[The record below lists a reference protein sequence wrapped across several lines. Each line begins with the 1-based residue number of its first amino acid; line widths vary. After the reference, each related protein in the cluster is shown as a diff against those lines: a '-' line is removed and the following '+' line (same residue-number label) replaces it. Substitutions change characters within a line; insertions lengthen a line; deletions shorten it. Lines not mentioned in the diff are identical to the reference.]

1 MIDALLLS
9 LRVTLTALAFAVPV
23 GGAIGFFLSRARG
36 LVRVLVDALV
46 LVPLVL
52 PPSVTGYYLLVLL
65 GAEGAIGSRLKAAFG
80 TRLVFTPMGAA
91 IAAAVV
97 SLPLMAKGAEAAFLR
112 VDRALVEV
120 ARANGL
126 DAWRTFRL
134 VTLRLAMPG
143 LTVAT
148 TIAAIRAL
156 GEFGATWTFA
166 GYAEG
171 RTSTAPL
178 ELYVAMQTGDDARAG
193 QLALVLTVC
202 SAIAAIALGLWGRRA
217 RASS

>member
-1 MIDALLLS
+1 MSDVLWLS
-9 LRVTLTALAFAVPV
+9 LRVTVLALALVVPM
-23 GGAIGFFLSRARG
+23 GGAIGWWLSRARG
-36 LVRVLVDALV
+36 PMRAVLDACV

-52 PPSVTGYYLLVLL
+52 PPSVTGYYLLVLF
-65 GAEGAIGSRLKAAFG
+65 GAEGALGAPLKSALG
-80 TRLVFTPMGAA
+80 VRLVFTPTGAA
-91 IAAAVV
+91 LAAAVV

-126 DAWRTFRL
+126 RGLTTFRL
-134 VTLRLAMPG
+134 VTLPLAMPA
-143 LTVAT
+143 LAVAT
-148 TIAAIRAL
+148 TITAIRAF

-178 ELYVAMQTGDDARAG
+178 ELYVALQSGDDARAG
-193 QLALVLTVC
+193 HLALVMTGL
-202 SAIAAIALGLWGRRA
+202 SAAVAVALGVWGRRS
-217 RASS
+217 RSS